1 MYHASVRVRE
11 EDYEINC
18 LLSSSFDLAAT
29 GSLTRVFRKTEG
41 EWRSED
47 LLLEEVLLV
56 EEQDDGGV
64 AEPLVVAYRVEQFE
78 RLLHSILEKEGGGRR
93 MK

>member
-1 MYHASVRVRE
+1 M
-11 EDYEINC
+11 
-18 LLSSSFDLAAT
+18 L
-29 GSLTRVFRKTEG
+29 LTRILRKTEG

-47 LLLEEVLLV
+47 LLLEEILLV

-78 RLLHSILEKEGGGRR
+78 GLLHSILEEI
-93 MK
+93 

>member
-1 MYHASVRVRE
+1 MIQRLDRS
-11 EDYEINC
+11 
-18 LLSSSFDLAAT
+18 LAR
-29 GSLTRVFRKTEG
+29 SLTRIFRKTEG

-78 RLLHSILEKEGGGRR
+78 RLLHSILEKADGKR
-93 MK
+93 K